1 MADIKDKLPTPPGE
15 GDSKKGGVS
24 HGVMSKSFGLQRK
37 TLARVIGLEK
47 RVDKIEADGQG
58 GIDPDKFSEINQG
71 IAAIN
76 SNLSSIKEFI
86 DADLLAQQQAAD
98 DKKKD
103 DSRKADSKKKLDAEK
118 FLEQKQETKLLK
130 PAVKVAENTKS
141 VFQRLFDA
149 LTGIFA
155 GWLFD
160 KGGKLITAWS
170 EGDTEQFNKM
180 KNQIIGALAVVGGI
194 FAVANIGAIIASMKL
209 LIGGLKVGVPMVLG
223 LLANPWTWVV
233 LGVGTGLY
241 FGIKALDKRI
251 TGGGSFKDFD
261 KQLRAKTKASG
272 IDMYSNQKGAHIL
285 EEDGKSH
292 KRIDYWGEHGLMGRD
307 ATEEEMQDLN
317 YSENRRVKL
326 NLKDEAHRAW
336 IEEHMGADKLATMDK
351 AFDDYKIMMKK
362 KDDIKD
368 EMHLMLKKEKKLFYA
383 ERRLEEKKLR
393 DKGKIGGWNTTK
405 GWTDPLQ
412 WMDSSAGRW
421 WAKQDKKWKKRHL
434 EIRAEYAGELKT
446 TFPEFFDG
454 DPSTSAGATFPDDV
468 FMAKSDEETDNMA
481 LERHK
486 AMLAEGELS
495 DTDLDADIK
504 ELQKNAKGDGPSHLE
519 GQRTTVP
526 LPDGILQP
534 SKQVSRN
541 NNEQKLQSISSS
553 TDDQPNIEVLPV
565 MGQTQQS
572 GQSEPLNRGS
582 AAEIP
587 ALMTSNSSNDYR
599 YFYTHIYQQGND

>member
-58 GIDPDKFSEINQG
+58 GIDADKFSEINQG

-86 DADLLAQQQAAD
+86 DADMLAQQQAAD

-103 DSRKADSKKKLDAEK
+103 DSRAADSKKKLDAEK
-118 FLEQKQETKLLK
+118 FLEQKQEQKLLK

-170 EGDTEQFNKM
+170 EGDTEKFNEM

-194 FAVANIGAIIASMKL
+194 FAVANIGAIIAGMKL
-209 LIGGLKVGVPMVLG
+209 VVAGLKIGVPAILG

-241 FGIKALDKRI
+241 FGVKAIKRQI
-251 TGGGSFKDFD
+251 TGGKEFEKVD
-261 KQLRAKTKASG
+261 KHLRAEAKESG
-272 IDMYSNQKGAHIL
+272 IKMHFTGNASVLNDAGNVMWVDTYGDQGIL
-285 EEDGKSH
+285 GREHQEDDPLAADHRQRLTLEKESH
-292 KRIDYWGEHGLMGRD
+292 RE
-307 ATEEEMQDLN
+307 
-317 YSENRRVKL
+317 
-326 NLKDEAHRAW
+326 W
-336 IEEHMGADKLATMDK
+336 IKKHMG
-351 AFDDYKIMMKK
+351 
-362 KDDIKD
+362 
-368 EMHLMLKKEKKLFYA
+368 EKKLEEMLAAKENYNKMMELKNTIKKEMRKKMKLDRKA
-383 ERRLEEKKLR
+383 WYKQTKDLEKKLR
-393 DKGKIGGWNTTK
+393 EEGKIGGKN
-405 GWTDPLQ
+405 
-412 WMDSSAGRW
+412 
-421 WAKQDKKWKKRHL
+421 WKKISL
-434 EIRAEYAGELKT
+434 LNWA
-446 TFPEFFDG
+446 D
-454 DPSTSAGATFPDDV
+454 TSAGKWWTGKDKEWKGLKADIRVEYVKKLKEQFPEAFKGEEIVPKEFEAINEDDLR
-468 FMAKSDEETDNMA
+468 T
-481 LERHK
+481 
-486 AMLAEGELS
+486 LAEQRYE
-495 DTDLDADIK
+495 DLDSSDYGSGGMRIDNGGDDTSVNNGS
-504 ELQKNAKGDGPSHLE
+504 EAKGDGIE
-519 GQRTTVP
+519 GTRTSVP
-526 LPDGILQP
+526 MPNGILQP
-534 SKQVSRN
+534 SKQASRT

-572 GQSEPLNRGS
+572 GPSEPLNRGS

-587 ALMTSNSSNDYR
+587 SLLTSNSSNDYR

>member
-47 RVDKIEADGQG
+47 RVDEIESSQG

-76 SNLSSIKEFI
+76 SNLSSIQEFI

-103 DSRKADSKKKLDAEK
+103 DNRKADSKKKLDAEK

-194 FAVANIGAIIASMKL
+194 FAVANIGTIIASMKL

-241 FGIKALDKRI
+241 FGIKALDKQI
-251 TGGGSFKDFD
+251 TGGGDFKEFD

-272 IDMYSNQKGAHIL
+272 IDMYSDQKGAHIL

-292 KRIDYWGEHGLMGRD
+292 MRVDVWGEHGLMGRE
-307 ATEEEMQDLN
+307 ATEEEKEKWHYNKDKR
-317 YSENRRVKL
+317 EKL
-326 NLKDEAHRAW
+326 NLQDEKHRAW
-336 IEEHMGADKLATMDK
+336 IEKNMGAEKLAEMDK
-351 AFDDYKIMMKK
+351 AFADYKTMMKK

-383 ERRLEEKKLR
+383 ERRKEEKNLR
-393 DKGKIGGWNTTK
+393 DQGKIGGWNTTK

-434 EIRAEYAGELKT
+434 EIRAEYAGTLKT

-468 FMAKSDEETDNMA
+468 FMAKSDEETENMA

-495 DTDLDADIK
+495 DADLDADIK

-526 LPDGILQP
+526 LPNGILQP
-534 SKQVSRN
+534 SKQASRN
-541 NNEQKLQSISSS
+541 NNEQKLQSISQA
-553 TDDQPNIEVLPV
+553 TEGANNIEILPV
-565 MGQTQQS
+565 MGKTQS
-572 GQSEPLNRGS
+572 VGKSEPMHRGS
-582 AAEIP
+582 AAEMP
-587 ALMTSNSSNDYR
+587 ALMTANSSNDYR

>member
-1 MADIKDKLPTPPGE
+1 
-15 GDSKKGGVS
+15 
-24 HGVMSKSFGLQRK
+24 
-37 TLARVIGLEK
+37 
-47 RVDKIEADGQG
+47 
-58 GIDPDKFSEINQG
+58 
-71 IAAIN
+71 
-76 SNLSSIKEFI
+76 
-86 DADLLAQQQAAD
+86 
-98 DKKKD
+98 
-103 DSRKADSKKKLDAEK
+103 
-118 FLEQKQETKLLK
+118 
-130 PAVKVAENTKS
+130 
-141 VFQRLFDA
+141 
-149 LTGIFA
+149 
-155 GWLFD
+155 
-160 KGGKLITAWS
+160 
-170 EGDTEQFNKM
+170 
-180 KNQIIGALAVVGGI
+180 
-194 FAVANIGAIIASMKL
+194 
-209 LIGGLKVGVPMVLG
+209 
-223 LLANPWTWVV
+223 
-233 LGVGTGLY
+233 
-241 FGIKALDKRI
+241 
-251 TGGGSFKDFD
+251 
-261 KQLRAKTKASG
+261 
-272 IDMYSNQKGAHIL
+272 
-285 EEDGKSH
+285 
-292 KRIDYWGEHGLMGRD
+292 
-307 ATEEEMQDLN
+307 
-317 YSENRRVKL
+317 
-326 NLKDEAHRAW
+326 
-336 IEEHMGADKLATMDK
+336 
-351 AFDDYKIMMKK
+351 MKK

-393 DKGKIGGWNTTK
+393 DKGEIGGWNTTK

-495 DTDLDADIK
+495 DADLDADIK
-504 ELQKNAKGDGPSHLE
+504 ELQKGDKKIGDGPSHLE
-519 GQRTTVP
+519 GQRTSVP